1 MKYDLAAYFQTGIQ
15 SEIKRMEL
23 KYGKDAV
30 IKRMELKYGKDA
42 VLTGIETYLKQNKQE
57 DQ

>member
-30 IKRMELKYGKDA
+30 
-42 VLTGIETYLKQNKQE
+42 LTGIETYLKQNKQD

>member
-1 MKYDLAAYFQTGIQ
+1 MKYDLAEYFQTGIQ
-15 SEIKRMEL
+15 SE
-23 KYGKDAV
+23 

-57 DQ
+57 EQ